1 MVKYDNGTLPPNLWS
16 VQVEECPSGDM
27 GMFHQREDIKLISLA
42 KDFQD
47 QMDQNAYLLRFLFL
61 FFFFLTLKNKH
72 FCSSQISTF
81 LKAKEYAEFPQV
93 SEKKKNKARI
103 KICRISSYIYLPLQL
118 QPLFLHSVH
127 TKTHIHTPYI
137 QPFKHL
143 KRKDHFIWSIR
154 DKQDKVLFRNSQL
167 QIQRVLIY
175 KRS

>member
-1 MVKYDNGTLPPNLWS
+1 MKRASGGMSIRRHGDVSPERRYKAHLPGKGLPRPNGS
-16 VQVEECPSGDM
+16 EC
-27 GMFHQREDIKLISLA
+27 ILA
-42 KDFQD
+42 EVS
-47 QMDQNAYLLRFLFL
+47 FL

-81 LKAKEYAEFPQV
+81 LKAKEYVEFPQV

-143 KRKDHFIWSIR
+143 KRKDHFIWSIT